1 MCHAE
6 LERKENDVCLEIV
19 RPEDLLL
26 DKDSY
31 INEDLEYTGEYVGRK
46 KKEKASILVQRFP
59 YRKDYIEG
67 KVDKKMATKLDY
79 IEWWTDDYVCWTMQG
94 TVLGKAKNPNWNYDL
109 ETESVDKYGRPTKK
123 IVQGNNH
130 FEYPKKPFVFLSILS
145 LKSQPHDITSNISQ
159 VLSTQDL
166 INKRLRQFDKNVAKA
181 NGSIVIS
188 GDSGLNKEQATEA
201 ANDFENGD
209 GVFISSGDPK
219 MS

>member
-1 MCHAE
+1 MLDDARNGT
-6 LERKENDVCLEIV
+6 RK
-19 RPEDLLL
+19 
-26 DKDSY
+26 
-31 INEDLEYTGEYVGRK
+31 G
-46 KKEKASILVQRFP
+46 
-59 YRKDYIEG
+59 
-67 KVDKKMATKLDY
+67 
-79 IEWWTDDYVCWTMQG
+79 
-94 TVLGKAKNPNWNYDL
+94 KNPNWNYDL